1 MNIDVNALL
10 AGKGQPPALQK
21 GQQPALFND
30 QAAAQFGVALEEMQ
44 TAQVLP
50 RTEAELLLGALPADM
65 AELIASRL
73 PPEEAS
79 NKPDEEQPDEAVMQA
94 LVGQLPEGNPQ
105 WNLQQLV
112 MRNSAVGEALKPVSD
127 SDEVKAS
134 LAAAL
139 GAALPAKP
147 QGENVPE
154 MLRVVN
160 TPDKSAPVTLV
171 PLPTNLAT
179 ATPEVSAAESN
190 LAPPQAGMVA
200 LPAMMRP
207 VNAPVALPVVSVPY
221 PPHAPEWKQ
230 AVSQQI
236 VTFSRNDI
244 HNAEIRLHPEDL
256 GSLQISIRV
265 HQERAQVHIVSEHA
279 LVRQAMEQAL
289 PQLRAAM
296 AESGLQLN
304 QASVGADN
312 PYGGFGAQG
321 EGEANQQQAQP
332 QDDDIAH
339 EEDIVPTLLTSSPG
353 NIYGINTFA

>member
-1 MNIDVNALL
+1 MNIDVNVLL
-10 AGKGQPPALQK
+10 AGKGQPPTLQND
-21 GQQPALFND
+21 QQPALFND
-30 QAAAQFGVALEEMQ
+30 QAAAQFGLAMSD
-44 TAQVLP
+44 AQARPLS
-50 RTEAELLLGALPADM
+50 EAELLLGALPADM
-65 AELIASRL
+65 TELIASRL
-73 PPEEAS
+73 PPEKVLDES
-79 NKPDEEQPDEAVMQA
+79 EEEQPDDAVLQT
-94 LVGQLPEGNPQ
+94 LIEHLPQGNPQ

-112 MRNSAVGEALKPVSD
+112 MRNSAAGEAIKPGSEA
-127 SDEVKAS
+127 EVKAS

-139 GAALPAKP
+139 GAALTAKP
-147 QGENVPE
+147 QGESVPE
-154 MLRVVN
+154 MLEVVN
-160 TPDKSAPVTLV
+160 TPDKSAPATTV

-179 ATPEVSAAESN
+179 TTPDGIVAESS
-190 LAPPQAGMVA
+190 LAPPQAVMAAV
-200 LPAMMRP
+200 PTMMRP
-207 VNAPVALPVVSVPY
+207 VNTPVAMPVVSVPY

-265 HQERAQVHIVSEHA
+265 HQERAQVYIVSEHA
-279 LVRQAMEQAL
+279 LVRQAIEQAL

-321 EGEANQQQAQP
+321 EDNADHP
-332 QDDDIAH
+332 QTPPHEDDMSQ
-339 EEDIVPTLLTSSPG
+339 EENVVPTLLTSSPG